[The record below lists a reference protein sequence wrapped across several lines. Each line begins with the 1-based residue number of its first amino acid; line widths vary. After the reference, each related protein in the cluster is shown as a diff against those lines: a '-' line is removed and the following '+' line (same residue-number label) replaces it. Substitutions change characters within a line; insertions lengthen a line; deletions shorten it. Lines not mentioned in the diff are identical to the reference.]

1 MLQSFYRCE
10 LNMTLFKVTTLTGYN
25 WPVENI
31 ARWKLCQV
39 TTLPG
44 SNFARWQLCQ
54 VTTLPSDH
62 FARWQ
67 LCQVANLL
75 GNNCVLTICQVT
87 ITDKVFKGT
96 VVNRTWH
103 SIKWQFWQTT
113 IGKVTALPRDIFA
126 RWLIR
131 LLIVYK
137 NDWKN
142 DRFIF
147 CFVLKTIVSFLEK
160 RWITTNEPFVLN
172 FWKAKNETKT
182 QHFFGKTIVFL
193 IYLIN
198 MSFLTYTSFYSEKCL
213 WMSFYIVFL
222 SREMTCMFSG
232 LIFFWSK
239 GFPTKNCNL
248 SSKFK

>member
-1 MLQSFYRCE
+1 
-10 LNMTLFKVTTLTGYN
+10 MTSYH

-44 SNFARWQLCQ
+44 SNFSRWQLCQ
-54 VTTLPSDH
+54 VTILPNDNS
-62 FARWQ
+62 AKWQ

-75 GNNCVLTICQVT
+75 GDNCLLTICQVT
-87 ITDKVFKGT
+87 IKFLKVPLWMGHATLYSDNFD
-96 VVNRTWH
+96 N
-103 SIKWQFWQTT
+103 WQ
-113 IGKVTALPRDIFA
+113 GDIFA

-137 NDWKN
+137 NYWKN

-147 CFVLKTIVSFLEK
+147 CCFLKTIVMFLEK

-172 FWKAKNETKT
+172 FWKAKNETT
-182 QHFFGKTIVFL
+182 IQPFFGKTIVFL

-198 MSFLTYTSFYSEKCL
+198 MSFLTYTFFTARNVFECRSTLFFFYREKWPAC
-213 WMSFYIVFL
+213 
-222 SREMTCMFSG
+222 
-232 LIFFWSK
+232 
-239 GFPTKNCNL
+239 
-248 SSKFK
+248 

>member
-1 MLQSFYRCE
+1 MDWKIHNWCYKV
-10 LNMTLFKVTTLTGYN
+10 FKGTVVN
-25 WPVENI
+25 WI
-31 ARWKLCQV
+31 WHSLKWQLWQV
-39 TTLPG
+39 TIGQLKTLPG
-44 SNFARWQLCQ
+44 ENFARWQPCQVATLPDDNSAKWQLCQ
-54 VTTLPSDH
+54 VTTLPGDN

-113 IGKVTALPRDIFA
+113 IGKVTTLPRDIFA

-198 MSFLTYTSFYSEKCL
+198 MSFLTYTFFTVRNVYECRSTLFFYREF
-213 WMSFYIVFL
+213 WPNIFL
-222 SREMTCMFSG
+222 
-232 LIFFWSK
+232 I
-239 GFPTKNCNL
+239 
-248 SSKFK
+248 